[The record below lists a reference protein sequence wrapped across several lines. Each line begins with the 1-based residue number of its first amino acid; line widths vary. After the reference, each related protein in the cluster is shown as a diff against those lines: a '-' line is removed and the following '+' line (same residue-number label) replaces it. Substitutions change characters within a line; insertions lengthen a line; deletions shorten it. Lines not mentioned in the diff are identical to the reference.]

1 MSTGHDHLYKSI
13 YYINVVVLVGDAGV
27 GKTHIISRY
36 IRGTLP
42 KVHYPTIG
50 VEFAT
55 RNVPLKSGGIVKAQ
69 IWDTAGQERYQAI
82 TAAHYKR
89 ARGAIIVYDI
99 TKASTFQNVSKW
111 MTALKTHAGE
121 NIVIMLV
128 GNKLDLVSGNPKE
141 RKVSRP
147 VAEKYAK
154 ENNMLF
160 DEASAVS
167 NVKVKESFETLMEE
181 IYNEQSKVTA
191 TDETTGVSLNVE
203 QSKNEANTGMCC
215 T

>member
-1 MSTGHDHLYKSI
+1 MTTFTRVPPHI
-13 YYINVVVLVGDAGV
+13 APIVVLVGDAGV

-36 IRGTLP
+36 IKGTLP

-99 TKASTFQNVSKW
+99 TKLSTFSNVKKW
-111 MTALKTHAGE
+111 IDALKA
-121 NIVIMLV
+121 NADSDIVLMLV

-141 RKVSRP
+141 RKVPRE
-147 VAEKYAK
+147 VAEKFAT
-154 ENNMLF
+154 EHNMLF

-167 NVKVKESFETLMEE
+167 NVKVKESFEILMEA
-181 IYNEQSKVTA
+181 IYNEQSKVTGKKSEN
-191 TDETTGVSLNVE
+191 TGGVSLNAAQVV
-203 QSKNEANTGMCC
+203 SKKTICC
-215 T
+215 I